1 MDDPRSPSVGACV
14 NAVHALAFIEALA
27 DEPGDLLHG
36 LGCFVGIEFEYDGS
50 HFLHFYFLGHF
61 GLLFT
66 LAAHESRRRQEKKE
80 QGPDASLHVW
90 DSTELA
96 ILSSLVSHDGSSGRW
111 FALPDNFSALR
122 HRDFRLFW
130 FGALVSFFGTWV
142 QNVGQGWLVYELTGS
157 ETLLG
162 LLTLITNGPMMVLT
176 PVGGWLADRYDKKL
190 ILTVTQSALALTAL
204 ALSVAVFGGFA
215 SFWLI
220 AVLAAVSGIAA
231 AIDIPTRHTMISSI
245 VPPEDLANAIPLNAA
260 TFNLARLI
268 GPAIGGFLLEQFGAG
283 TCYFI
288 NGLSFLALIS
298 ALHMIQSDVR
308 PNHRTSGTMLANLF
322 EGFAYVWR
330 RKDFRMLAFMVFVA
344 AFFGMFFLSLLPAVA
359 KSKFNLG
366 GNGLGMLMSSTGIGA
381 VIGLIGL
388 AWLSRVPRR
397 GLVLTSA
404 MFGIGLGSVGL
415 ALSTQPYQAML
426 ALALLG
432 MSGSAF
438 LSGANA
444 VYQALSGPEIRGR
457 VISVHI
463 WVVAAA
469 NPIGSFVFGR
479 VSEWK
484 GLDFAFALGGAIVVV
499 VAVGV
504 FLFSRSIRMLSI
516 A

>member
-1 MDDPRSPSVGACV
+1 MAR
-14 NAVHALAFIEALA
+14 
-27 DEPGDLLHG
+27 
-36 LGCFVGIEFEYDGS
+36 
-50 HFLHFYFLGHF
+50 
-61 GLLFT
+61 
-66 LAAHESRRRQEKKE
+66 
-80 QGPDASLHVW
+80 
-90 DSTELA
+90 
-96 ILSSLVSHDGSSGRW
+96 DGSSSGSRW
-111 FALPDNFSALR
+111 SALPDNFSALR

-130 FGALVSFFGTWV
+130 FGALVSFFGTWI

-190 ILTVTQSALALTAL
+190 ILTMTQSALALTAL
-204 ALSVAVFGGFA
+204 TLSMAVFGGFA
-215 SFWLI
+215 SFGLI
-220 AVLAAVSGIAA
+220 AVLAALSGVAA

-245 VPPEDLANAIPLNAA
+245 VPPEDLANAIPLNSA
-260 TFNLARLI
+260 TFNLARLV

-288 NGLSFLALIS
+288 NGISFLALIS
-298 ALHMIQSDVR
+298 ALHMIQADVK
-308 PNHRTSGTMLANLF
+308 PNHRGGGTMLNNLA
-322 EGFAYVWR
+322 EGFLYVWQR
-330 RKDFRMLAFMVFVA
+330 RDFRLLALMVFVA
-344 AFFGMFFLSLLPAVA
+344 AFFGMFFISLLPAVA

-366 GNGLGMLMSSTGIGA
+366 GNGLGMLMSSTGVGA
-381 VIGLIGL
+381 VVGLLGL
-388 AWLSRVPRR
+388 AALSRLPRR
-397 GLVLTSA
+397 GLVLVLA
-404 MFGIGLGSVGL
+404 MFGIGLGSIGL
-415 ALSTQPYQAML
+415 ALSAQPYQAMF

-479 VSEWK
+479 VSERN
-484 GLDFAFALGGAIVVV
+484 GLEFAFALGGSVV
-499 VAVGV
+499 VAVAVGV
-504 FLFSRSIRMLSI
+504 YLFSKSIRALST